1 MKTFVTSIGKLY
13 EIEQSIIKNG
23 IVNMSFSRKGSFSVA
38 RNLKKISS
46 ELETYKE
53 ERSKLIKQ
61 YSGESDSISPDNPHW
76 NEFYKEFVELSNVDV
91 SIEVNTIAEEDFPA
105 ECTPMVYITLEF
117 MTEDNNKE
125 D

>member
-1 MKTFVTSIGKLY
+1 MKTFVTTIGKLY
-13 EIEQSIIKNG
+13 EIEQSIIKTG

-61 YSGESDSISPDNPHW
+61 YSGESDSIGPDNPHW
-76 NEFYKEFVELSNVDV
+76 AEFYKEFVELSNVEV
-91 SIEVNTIAEEDFPA
+91 SIEINTITEEDFPV
-105 ECTPMVYITLEF
+105 ECTPMVYVTLEF
-117 MTEDNNKE
+117 MTEDIKE

>member
-76 NEFYKEFVELSNVDV
+76 NEFYKEFIELSNVDV
-91 SIEVNTIAEEDFPA
+91 SIEVNTITEEDFPA